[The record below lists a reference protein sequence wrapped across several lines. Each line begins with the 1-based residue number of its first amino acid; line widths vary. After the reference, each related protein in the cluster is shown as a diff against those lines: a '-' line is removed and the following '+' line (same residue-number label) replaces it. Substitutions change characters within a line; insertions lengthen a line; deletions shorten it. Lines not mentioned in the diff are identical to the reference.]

1 MRGALGIFS
10 VRLFSGESPRQWPS
24 SLHRQQP
31 PFHGLSLSHG
41 KTGQPDKGSRP
52 LLTQSLPIAQQQLH
66 SILQNTEIVIL
77 NINSVFLL
85 EGFYYLLH
93 MRSVLG
99 EIKLEPIDKKEEEE
113 EEGGERG
120 GEEEEEKRKEKEE
133 KRKRRI
139 SRLMWGPLLTF
150 TILCISTKSGF
161 TELRNFSSMARYI
174 GSPGA
179 ALCGKLNL
187 VAPTWATSFQE
198 GMKTGHENRQ
208 DPVRVTLPGS
218 LYEPSNLSRP
228 IGEAPT
234 MAEF

>member
-1 MRGALGIFS
+1 MRAALGIFS

-24 SLHRQQP
+24 SLHRQQLRFP
-31 PFHGLSLSHG
+31 GLSLSHG

-93 MRSVLG
+93 MSSVLA
-99 EIKLEPIDKKEEEE
+99 EIKLEPLEKKK
-113 EEGGERG
+113 RR
-120 GEEEEEKRKEKEE
+120 KRKEGKGEV
-133 KRKRRI
+133 KRKKKRGREKKEI
-139 SRLMWGPLLTF
+139 SRHVWGPLLTL
-150 TILCISTKSGF
+150 TILCISTRSGF

-179 ALCGKLNL
+179 ALYGKLNL
-187 VAPTWATSFQE
+187 AAPASATSLQE
-198 GMKTGHENRQ
+198 GMTGQENRQ
-208 DPVRVTLPGS
+208 DPARVTLPGS
-218 LYEPSNLSRP
+218 VYEPSNLSRP